1 MLRHGQ
7 HPPSRTAGGTAQ
19 SDVREDGLV
28 NEVGSGRDRI
38 QSIERAFAVLQAFD
52 ASRTNPTLAEL
63 AGATDLSRAAVRR
76 ILITLQGL
84 GYVEPTGGSRWRVT
98 PRVLSIGR
106 HYSATNAIVDIAQP
120 HMITLAEETH
130 ESASLAALDG
140 DDVVY
145 IARVPG
151 RRLLGITASAG
162 SRVSAHATSMGR
174 VLLAAAPE
182 SVVDAY
188 LKCPGLQPLTPH
200 TITDPDRFR
209 DALDRVRRQGWS
221 LVSEERE
228 AGLIAIAAPV
238 RDHTGAVVAALSS
251 SSTTGR
257 TSPDHLERDVV
268 PVLTRLAGKISADLG
283 DRTSCSDTATNPP
296 RDGFY

>member
-1 MLRHGQ
+1 MNE
-7 HPPSRTAGGTAQ
+7 A
-19 SDVREDGLV
+19 DG
-28 NEVGSGRDRI
+28 GRDRI
-38 QSIERAFAVLQAFD
+38 QSIERAFAVLQTFD
-52 ASRTNPTLAEL
+52 ADRVNPTLAEL

-84 GYVEPTGGSRWRVT
+84 GYVEPTGGSRWRIT

-120 HMITLAEETH
+120 HMVTLAEQTQ
-130 ESASLAALDG
+130 ESASLATLDR
-140 DDVVY
+140 DEVVY
-145 IARVPG
+145 IARVPA
-151 RRLLGITASAG
+151 RRLLSITASAG

-182 SVVDAY
+182 SVVEAY
-188 LKCPGLQPLTPH
+188 LQSPGLQPLTPH
-200 TITDPDRFR
+200 TITDPARFR
-209 DALDRVRRQGWS
+209 QALDRVRDQGWS

-228 AGLIAIAAPV
+228 VGLIAIAAPV

-257 TSPDHLERDVV
+257 TSPSHLERNVV
-268 PVLTRLAGKISADLG
+268 PILTRIADQISADLG
-283 DRTSCSDTATNPP
+283 DRP
-296 RDGFY
+296 RKPAPRSGSAAAPTDR